1 MKELSIEQK
10 AKAYDKAVING
21 SRLWECGEITRENY
35 EYIFP
40 ELKESDDERIRKHLI
55 SLFEK
60 FVTLGVA
67 NECETS
73 EIKIDN
79 ILSWLEKQGKEN
91 PLKGTLGDVFDDLKL
106 GINPS
111 PKQGE
116 HKSVDKV
123 EPKFKAGDWIV
134 FNGFTLYVKEV
145 VKGYYRTISK
155 GGIVNSHDWDID
167 NVARFWNIQDA
178 KDGDVLTCENGWT
191 CIFKTLVN
199 DETFSSY
206 CFMNSTKWFCETG
219 SECHTLKE
227 KFVKAYNGK
236 IYPATKEQREQLEKA
251 ISDAGFMWD
260 AEKKELRKIV
270 APIFHIGDRVRYK
283 EHACDGIITE
293 ITDTDYI
300 CGNAKL
306 PISTQDKLE
315 LVEQKLDDNI
325 DSSSFKDK
333 LLKLFQ
339 KFRYIKEGIPTN
351 GDIIDY
357 VDAHIQELI
366 DTIQNKLV
374 WSEEEKRNIEL
385 LVSLCKNEVSRLK
398 EKGSISEEWYEIE
411 EAEDW
416 LKSLKDRVQP
426 QSKQEWSEEDR
437 EKLSECCSII
447 KQWQDAQENYYF
459 EQRFD
464 YSNWLKS
471 LKDRVQP
478 KKELSEEDK
487 TIVDSL
493 LDVLYRIKKGKDP
506 QATTRLIEQH
516 INFIK
521 SLKERYT
528 RKPRI
533 NGANSV

>member
-10 AKAYDKAVING
+10 VKAYDKAVING

-40 ELKESDDERIRKHLI
+40 ELKESDDERIRKHFI

-79 ILSWLEKQGKEN
+79 ILSWLEKQVGQKPIDKIQIGK
-91 PLKGTLGDVFDDLKL
+91 KYKCTA
-106 GINPS
+106 S
-111 PKQGE
+111 PRYSTFMIGQIYKPEDKFLCSLMNFCSDCFELIEDGE
-116 HKSVDKV
+116 QKPTDKV
-123 EPKFKAGDWIV
+123 EPKFKASDWIV

-155 GGIVNSHDWDID
+155 GGIVNSHDWNID
-167 NVARFWNIQDA
+167 NVARLWTIQDA

-315 LVEQKLDDNI
+315 LVEQKPDDNI

-339 KFRYIKEGIPTN
+339 KFRYIKEGMPTN

-366 DTIQNKLV
+366 DTIQNKSV
-374 WSEEEKRNIEL
+374 WSEEDEKM
-385 LVSLCKNEVSRLK
+385 LK
-398 EKGSISEEWYEIE
+398 RAVDFIRPSDDCTNDYAVYKREIIN
-411 EAEDW
+411 W

-426 QSKQEWSEEDR
+426 QSKQEW
-437 EKLSECCSII
+437 
-447 KQWQDAQENYYF
+447 
-459 EQRFD
+459 
-464 YSNWLKS
+464 
-471 LKDRVQP
+471 
-478 KKELSEEDK
+478 SEEDK

-528 RKPRI
+528 WKPRI